1 MKLLTFISVTLL
13 MGGTMTLPA
22 HASETTLKI
31 RSLFNIKQ
39 AYCSIK
45 TNGVKGLDN
54 RKSAYHGRG
63 GGISSTNSLLFLENG
78 ENEISLEIGALGWF
92 SDQNLDDSE
101 RGKFD
106 ALSSCKLELVRF
118 EGQKKIILTTLNV
131 TVNKDGLP
139 DLTPDDNA
147 VVTRQKIIA
156 EQVVPGHIDP
166 EYFGERYFPENMV
179 LYEFSE
185 KTILTGIP
193 EWAWTKATPY
203 TGSEEQIK
211 KLRDSYLKLAEIIN
225 MHDRTQL
232 KKSHNIALH
241 AWAKTTGDNED
252 AILLSQYS
260 KSDIEEGKVKIDPI
274 NWNDYSVRVMN
285 KGRIVQFYNKSKPTY
300 SPLTY
305 HSTDSD
311 GSESMGYYAPMFS
324 LINGKFV
331 VVI

>member
-13 MGGTMTLPA
+13 MGGTMALPA

-118 EGQKKIILTTLNV
+118 EGQKK
-131 TVNKDGLP
+131 
-139 DLTPDDNA
+139 
-147 VVTRQKIIA
+147 
-156 EQVVPGHIDP
+156 
-166 EYFGERYFPENMV
+166 
-179 LYEFSE
+179 
-185 KTILTGIP
+185 
-193 EWAWTKATPY
+193 
-203 TGSEEQIK
+203 
-211 KLRDSYLKLAEIIN
+211 
-225 MHDRTQL
+225 
-232 KKSHNIALH
+232 
-241 AWAKTTGDNED
+241 
-252 AILLSQYS
+252 
-260 KSDIEEGKVKIDPI
+260 
-274 NWNDYSVRVMN
+274 
-285 KGRIVQFYNKSKPTY
+285 
-300 SPLTY
+300 
-305 HSTDSD
+305 
-311 GSESMGYYAPMFS
+311 
-324 LINGKFV
+324 
-331 VVI
+331 